1 MLSPNVID
9 TSDALAQAL
18 ANILNVDALA
28 YAGMNTLVGTLSP
41 DPAWLGKI
49 RNRITLLSDAGA
61 QWQKNRPTLW
71 SEVLAPFNSYYA
83 LMAGF
88 TEATTDLGNNPT
100 AWKAI
105 LQQLSTNLAS
115 AIISTKVA
123 EAAFQGEINNL
134 RNVEELLTSSLD
146 DAWQE
151 LAEEEQTMVRLA
163 AEIGSLQT
171 QLNDLESNLSAT
183 ELSDGKSYV
192 KSTVTIAYSILS
204 STGESIPYLSIAG
217 LLFTVGDLAYNMIVT
232 DNKITDTINNIVSLR
247 NQISQEAQAA
257 AMTKAIIQMIN
268 NFDKQ
273 LLAVESQL
281 PDFSAMW
288 KNEQAKVD
296 MLIDAIDA
304 GATPGAMTSIVA
316 MPVATAS
323 WKQLSEL
330 VTKMAE
336 ATEQGTGV
344 KIVTSDSVKPIQRV
358 T

>member
-18 ANILNVDALA
+18 SNILKVDALA

-49 RNRITLLSDAGA
+49 RNRVALLSNVGA

-83 LMAGF
+83 LIAGF
-88 TEATTDLGNNPT
+88 TEATAGMGNNAT
-100 AWKAI
+100 LWKAI
-105 LQQLSTNLAS
+105 LQQLSTNLAAAVIS
-115 AIISTKVA
+115 AKAA
-123 EAAFQGEINNL
+123 EAAFQTEIDNL
-134 RNVEELLTSSLD
+134 RNVEGLLTRSLD
-146 DAWQE
+146 DAWRE
-151 LAEEEQTMVRLA
+151 LAEEEQAMVQLA
-163 AEIGSLQT
+163 AEISSLQT
-171 QLNDLESNLSAT
+171 QLNDLESHLSAT
-183 ELSDGKSYV
+183 EIGDGKSYI

-217 LLFTVGDLAYNMIVT
+217 LLFTVGDLVYNMMVT
-232 DNKITDTINNIVSLR
+232 DNKITDTINKIVSLR

-268 NFDKQ
+268 HFDKQ
-273 LLAVESQL
+273 LLAVEDQL

-288 KNEQAKVD
+288 QNEQAKVD
-296 MLIDAIDA
+296 QLIDAIDA
-304 GATPGAMTSIVA
+304 GADPTAMTSIVA
-316 MPVATAS
+316 MPVASAN
-323 WKQLSEL
+323 WKQFSNL
-330 VTKMAE
+330 VTKMAQ
-336 ATEQGTGV
+336 ATEQGTGI
-344 KIVTSDSVKPIQRV
+344 KIVTSDSDNPIQHI